1 MLPILVYTV
10 HSDKLKS
17 NARDIWS
24 TQSQSGIAW
33 SYKRHDGEKK
43 TRIKL
48 THLMQNH
55 EILDPALWRCSTS
68 VLGLNLIIVYS
79 FNLRKKLDKTWSL
92 YSSDLF
98 ISNIRNVIFM
108 FSLVVQYL
116 FVVVEVWN
124 PYLLKHGLVQNSSW
138 WSCYGKLFQWLC

>member
-1 MLPILVYTV
+1 MPAIFEALKVRVALPGHIKDMTV
-10 HSDKLKS
+10 K
-17 NARDIWS
+17 
-24 TQSQSGIAW
+24 
-33 SYKRHDGEKK
+33 KK

-124 PYLLKHGLVQNSSW
+124 PYLLKHGLVMENCSNGYAS
-138 WSCYGKLFQWLC
+138 

>member
-1 MLPILVYTV
+1 MPAIFEALKVRVSLPGHIKDMTV
-10 HSDKLKS
+10 K
-17 NARDIWS
+17 
-24 TQSQSGIAW
+24 
-33 SYKRHDGEKK
+33 KK

-138 WSCYGKLFQWLC
+138 